1 MKTKIITWLI
11 VLMLCLSLVTA
22 IGIRPAATSI
32 IYEKSPFYSG
42 TIWVVNN
49 DQRAFTIKVYP
60 DGEMGRYVTLKK
72 DKLVFRTEDDA
83 LSVDFE
89 VMLPDEVP
97 PGTSTALVMIEET
110 LDDTNPST
118 ISSKILLK
126 HKITIEGPYP
136 DKYIKTKLNFNEEG
150 DKLKLIS
157 EVENWGKKNLD
168 QVYTIFYVN
177 NKEQQ
182 PLEAK
187 TESIPLQQNENKLLV
202 TELDKSEFEQGE
214 FEVSAVTH
222 FDDQTVEI
230 SKKMLVGKPEVEVTY
245 FDSYFIANKINQYA
259 LELLNKWNSKI
270 ENVFVD
276 VTVKKDDQKIDQ
288 FRTRS
293 VDIEGEM
300 SKRINDYFDAKD
312 KVPGE
317 YSFDMEVN
325 FWNTYKMATQ
335 TYHSKLLTE
344 EEFNAIEKDVE
355 RKVSLAGK
363 AAEGNSIEKLN
374 KDSPYKWL
382 IISII
387 GGLLL
392 GALVMFIIYRYNHR
406 EEYED

>member
-1 MKTKIITWLI
+1 MNKTALI
-11 VLMLCLSLVTA
+11 WIMVLGLCLSLVAA
-22 IGIRPAATSI
+22 IGIRPAATNI
-32 IYEKSPFYSG
+32 IYETSPHYSG

-49 DQRAFTIKVYP
+49 DQRAFTVKVFP

-72 DKLVFRTEDDA
+72 DKLVFRAEDDA

-89 VMLPDEVP
+89 VLLPEGVP
-97 PGTSTALVMIEET
+97 PGTSTALIMIEET
-110 LDDTNPST
+110 LDDSSSSVV
-118 ISSKILLK
+118 SSKVILK

-136 DKYIKTKLNFNEEG
+136 DKYIKAKLNFNEEG
-150 DKLKLIS
+150 SKIKLIS

-168 QVYTIFYVN
+168 EVYTVFYVN

-187 TESIPLQQNENKLLV
+187 TESTALGQKENKLLV
-202 TELDKSEFEQGE
+202 TELSKSEFEQGE

-222 FDDQTVEI
+222 YDDQTVEI
-230 SKKMLVGKPEVEVTY
+230 SKKMLIGKPEVEVTY

-276 VTVKKDDQKIDQ
+276 VTVKKEEQKVDQ

-312 KVPGE
+312 KAPGE

-344 EEFNAIEKDVE
+344 EEFNSVEKDVA
-355 RKVSLAGK
+355 KKTALAGK
-363 AAEGNSIEKLN
+363 AAAGNSTGESAEEGSSQTI
-374 KDSPYKWL
+374 
-382 IISII
+382 IISIM

-392 GALVMFIIYRYNHR
+392 GALVMFIIYRYKHR
-406 EEYED
+406 EEYE